1 MFGDDVKVVVRG
13 ELAHALLRNEA
24 CLHLFCPDNWQIE
37 TGIRYKKKIVPD
49 VKFLDEE
56 RILHLVEV
64 DCSQKM
70 KINDEKLKKYEEF
83 TKIYKQKYNGKMPV
97 IHFLQS
103 QNTEKR
109 NWKS

>member
-37 TGIRYKKKIVPD
+37 TGIRYKNKIVPD

-64 DCSQKM
+64 DRSQKL
-70 KINDEKLKKYEEF
+70 KTSFHRVFLILRENTGINE
-83 TKIYKQKYNGKMPV
+83 I
-97 IHFLQS
+97 
-103 QNTEKR
+103 
-109 NWKS
+109 